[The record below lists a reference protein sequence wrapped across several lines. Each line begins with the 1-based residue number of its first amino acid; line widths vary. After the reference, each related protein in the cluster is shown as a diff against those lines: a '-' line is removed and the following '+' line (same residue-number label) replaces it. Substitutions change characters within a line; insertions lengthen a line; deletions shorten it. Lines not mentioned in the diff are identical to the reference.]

1 MGFSFKVGL
10 MKNFLLILLFCS
22 GHLVA
27 INTQQLQKA
36 LCGPYPFSYLLRAR
50 VFPAYNPDA
59 DPMVVCHG
67 FGHDCQV
74 GGILRENKCIQDH
87 IISFNFPDANISN
100 ENFNAYQTSFGSI
113 QEILPPL
120 YLLKQLVVNG
130 AERISLYGFSAGGGA
145 VVNVLAV
152 LNRNDYDKDLQTI
165 GINQE
170 MKQKISMALQKGS
183 IILDAPL
190 KSMDEIAA
198 VKGGNQMDRVLAD
211 RYRMNRLRPIDSL
224 KGLTGL
230 SYKILIN
237 FQYPDEAIPNRDDDL
252 FVKNI
257 QQANSNGITW
267 SVYGS
272 DGGHNCYHKSLWDA
286 YYLLQLPGASS
297 TKFIDKRK

>member
-1 MGFSFKVGL
+1 
-10 MKNFLLILLFCS
+10 MKNFLLLLLVFS
-22 GHLVA
+22 GHLAA

-36 LCGPYPFSYLLRAR
+36 LGEQASFPYLLRAR
-50 VFPAYNPDA
+50 VFPAHNPDA
-59 DPMVVCHG
+59 DPLVVCHG
-67 FGHDCQV
+67 FGHDCQI
-74 GGILRENKCIQDH
+74 GGILRENKCILDH
-87 IISFNFPDANISN
+87 IISFNFPDANVSN

-145 VVNVLAV
+145 VVNVLAL
-152 LNRNDYDKDLQTI
+152 LNRNDYDKDLQSI
-165 GINQE
+165 GIDSE
-170 MKQKISMALQKGS
+170 MKQKISHALQKGS

-190 KSMDEIAA
+190 KSIDEIAA
-198 VKGGNQMDRVLAD
+198 VRGGSQMDRVLAD

-237 FQYPDEAIPNRDDDL
+237 FQYPDEVISNRDDDL
-252 FVKNI
+252 FVQNM

-272 DGGHNCYHKSLWDA
+272 DGGHNSCHKSLWDA
-286 YYLLQLPGASS
+286 YYLFQLPSASKI
-297 TKFIDKRK
+297 KFIDKR